1 MDLANVMVGVI
12 GGIGALATLGGI
24 VVVARRAI

>member
-1 MDLANVMVGVI
+1 MDLANMMVGVI

-24 VVVARRAI
+24 VIVARRAI

>member
-1 MDLANVMVGVI
+1 MDFANVMVGVI